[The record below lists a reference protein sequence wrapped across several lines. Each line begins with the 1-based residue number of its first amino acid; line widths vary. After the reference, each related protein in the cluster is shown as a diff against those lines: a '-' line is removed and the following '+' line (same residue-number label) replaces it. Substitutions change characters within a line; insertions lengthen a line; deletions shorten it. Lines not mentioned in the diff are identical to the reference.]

1 MEKPLNDGTVV
12 WTGDN
17 PGIYLRAGPDQPYLS
32 LALYFRVIA
41 SPKGRGRG
49 ALVIG
54 EPQAAGASPLNVCV
68 TDNEPMMRW
77 MVAEFVDHFGTF
89 KGLPGMRALRYE
101 PLVRAATDGD
111 GVGFHQELLAGPGT
125 EIVLRW
131 DGLGKPIAADVP
143 PAMSATGR
151 HRMYSVFQEAAR
163 GAIRVNGTSLPGQP
177 MPRDFLGIR
186 FNTAFLAF
194 SETWILPPA

>member
-1 MEKPLNDGTVV
+1 MQSPVNPGQVV

-17 PGIYLRAGPDQPYLS
+17 PGIYLRAGADQPYLS
-32 LALYFRVIA
+32 LALHFRVIA
-41 SPKGRGRG
+41 SPKGRGRA

-54 EPQAAGASPLNVCV
+54 EPQAAGASRLNVCV

-77 MVAEFVDHFGTF
+77 MVTEFVDHFGTF

-111 GVGFHQELLAGPGT
+111 GVAFHQELLAGAQS

-131 DGLGKPIAADVP
+131 EGLGRPIAADVP

-151 HRMYSVFQEAAR
+151 HRMYSVFQEAQR
-163 GAIRVNGTSLPGQP
+163 GTITVDGSALPGQP
-177 MPRDFLGIR
+177 MARDFLGIR